1 MEPPSLVPSFS
12 STDLFNLAACF
23 INNKSAEVKMSQDN
37 RFPTRPL
44 PQPAFLPRPMMMPL
58 MAHRPDLKVPPI
70 FYYNLDDPK
79 VEKKWRGP
87 KEDITDYFN
96 YGLTEE
102 TWKILSEKVVKLADK
117 VDKFTYD
124 YGECVAL
131 NDRIPLEF
139 GGFGAPYFEQTKKL
153 PFINILKKN
162 KERFF
167 YQYLQQSK
175 YDVDEVKNQ
184 LQNALTSDFVEE
196 NYYEVRAAYDA
207 IVPDQLQLKHKLPQ
221 ISHTTFYRP
230 HPSFN
235 RLPGQPRPSLNPLK
249 DPAVASIAEKL
260 QKSSAAYK
268 PEPAKQVSQADS
280 YNETF
285 KNLLESAG
293 HRFPH
298 FSAEKFSSDLLR
310 QEAARKKSEL
320 AERSDESRSRNRRDK
335 DKKERTR
342 TPKKEKEKKRK
353 DRRSTSSR
361 RSESRPKK
369 KKQEK
374 DRKVSKERAKDRES
388 RSSSRKAKKK
398 AKKSGKEKREDA
410 SPPGLPKNDIRQR
423 IQPRTNK

>member
-1 MEPPSLVPSFS
+1 
-12 STDLFNLAACF
+12 
-23 INNKSAEVKMSQDN
+23 MSQDN

-58 MAHRPDLKVPPI
+58 MAQRPDLKVPPI

-102 TWKILSEKVVKLADK
+102 TWKILAEKVVKLADK

-124 YGECVAL
+124 HGECVAL

-139 GGFGAPYFEQTKKL
+139 GGFGAPFFEQTKKL

-184 LQNALTSDFVEE
+184 LQNALTSDTVEE
-196 NYYEVRAAYDA
+196 TYYEVRNAYDA
-207 IVPDQLQLKHKLPQ
+207 VVPDLLQLKHKLPQ
-221 ISHTTFYRP
+221 VSHTTFYRP

-235 RLPGQPRPSLNPLK
+235 RAPGQARPSLNPLK

-260 QKSSAAYK
+260 QKASAAQK
-268 PEPAKQVSQADS
+268 PEPAKTQADAYS
-280 YNETF
+280 ETF
-285 KNLLESAG
+285 KHLLESAG

-298 FSAEKFSSDLLR
+298 FTADKLGAELLR
-310 QEAARKKSEL
+310 HEARAKPE
-320 AERSDESRSRNRRDK
+320 AIDRSDESRSRTRKGK
-335 DKKERTR
+335 DRKERGR
-342 TPKKEKEKKRK
+342 SPKKEKEKKRK
-353 DRRSTSSR
+353 DRRSSSSR

-374 DRKVSKERAKDRES
+374 ERKVSKERAKDRES
-388 RSSSRKAKKK
+388 RSSSRKEKKK